1 MTKKGPVTELKEKL
15 ETLSAEAKSHYENY
29 LRLLAEFEN
38 FRKRKEREFDE
49 FRLYANENL
58 MTELIPVLENFDRA
72 LACKDLALN
81 NNADSLQK
89 GLEIV
94 YRQLKNILEKFGL
107 KEYSMLGQEFNP
119 KTCEAISFIET
130 NDKPANS
137 VIEEIG
143 KGYLYYDKVIRPAK
157 VIVAKPLSQNNIKDS
172 EQKCEDNSNNQEV
185 R

>member
-1 MTKKGPVTELKEKL
+1 MIKKGPVTELKEKL
-15 ETLSAEAKSHYENY
+15 KTLSVEAKCHYENY

-72 LACKDLALN
+72 LACKDLGLA
-81 NNADSLQK
+81 NNAESLQK

-107 KEYSMLGQEFNP
+107 KDYSMLGQEFSP

-130 NDKPANS
+130 NDKPANT
-137 VIEEIG
+137 VIEELN

-157 VIVAKPLSQNNIKDS
+157 VIVAKPLSQDEKKDFG
-172 EQKCEDNSNNQEV
+172 EKCDGDINNQEV
-185 R
+185 K